1 METLFSFIAFISF
14 AGFVVGLVKPKVF
27 SRFVK
32 EVPKRK
38 IIALVFGGAMIF
50 SGLLSEVVSP
60 NEPDVADSRN
70 SQIVEQQINQEDN
83 SQEITEAEGEESED
97 QSDVEE
103 PAQTEPEQVLDNQ
116 QEPHPQQTIQTSQPT
131 YQLYSVVKV
140 VDGDTIKVDIN
151 GTTETL
157 RLIGINTPETVDP
170 RKPVE
175 CFGIE
180 ASNRAK
186 ELLTNKK
193 VRLES
198 DSSQGE
204 RGIYGRLLRY
214 VWLED
219 GTFFN
224 KQMIIDGYAN
234 EYTYNTPYK
243 YQNEFKQAEKEARE
257 NKRGLWADDAC
268 SSYVDSS
275 TDTSSPAVPNQSS
288 DKYYTS
294 SYHTSI
300 YYYPAECD
308 GWKSLS
314 EKYLESYDSLEAL
327 LQVYPLKT
335 LSPQCQ

>member
-1 METLFSFIAFISF
+1 MGTLFSFIAFFSF
-14 AGFVVGLVKPKVF
+14 AGLVVGLIKPKIF

-50 SGLLSEVVSP
+50 SAVLGQAVGSDEPEVV
-60 NEPDVADSRN
+60 DS
-70 SQIVEQQINQEDN
+70 QVVEQQVIQDSNNQE
-83 SQEITEAEGEESED
+83 QEITEEEND
-97 QSDVEE
+97 
-103 PAQTEPEQVLDNQ
+103 PAQNESNQ
-116 QEPHPQQTIQTSQPT
+116 TVSNPQESQPQQTTQPSQPT
-131 YQLYSVVKV
+131 SQLFSIVKV

-157 RLIGINTPETVDP
+157 RLIGIDTPETVDP

-180 ASNRAK
+180 ASNKAK
-186 ELLTNKK
+186 ELLISKK

-198 DSSQGE
+198 DQASGE

-224 KQMIIDGYAN
+224 KQMIFDGYAN
-234 EYTYNTPYK
+234 EYTYNIPYK

-268 SSYVDSS
+268 SGYTESS
-275 TDTSSPAVPNQSS
+275 SQTTPSQSS
-288 DKYYTS
+288 GNYYTS
-294 SYHTSI
+294 SYHSST
-300 YYYPAECD
+300 YYYPEACD

-314 EKYLESYDSLEAL
+314 EKYLEPYDSLEDL
-327 LQVYPLKT
+327 LQVYPSKT

>member
-1 METLFSFIAFISF
+1 METLFSFIAFFSF
-14 AGFVVGLVKPKVF
+14 AGLVIGLIKPKVF
-27 SRFVK
+27 LRFVK

-50 SGLLSEVVSP
+50 SAVLGQAVSPDNSEVIDNQV
-60 NEPDVADSRN
+60 
-70 SQIVEQQINQEDN
+70 IEQQADQTNNDQE
-83 SQEITEAEGEESED
+83 QEVIEESEPV
-97 QSDVEE
+97 QNES
-103 PAQTEPEQVLDNQ
+103 EQIVDNQ
-116 QEPHPQQTIQTSQPT
+116 QEPQPQQTTEPSQPT
-131 YQLYSVVKV
+131 SQLFSVVKV

-186 ELLTNKK
+186 ELLSNKK

-198 DSSQGE
+198 DPTQGE

-219 GTFFN
+219 GTFYN
-224 KQMIIDGYAN
+224 KQMILDGYAN

-268 SSYVDSS
+268 LQEEQQEADQISPPANPSGHTFYLS
-275 TDTSSPAVPNQSS
+275 T
-288 DKYYTS
+288 
-294 SYHTSI
+294 YHTAT
-300 YYYPAECD
+300 YYYCD
-308 GWKSLS
+308 TDEAWKGLS
-314 EKYLESYDSLEAL
+314 EKYLESYPSEAEL
-327 LQVYPLKT
+327 LAKNPGRILHE
-335 LSPQCQ
+335 PCQ

>member
-1 METLFSFIAFISF
+1 MGTLFSFIAFFSF
-14 AGFVVGLVKPKVF
+14 AGLVVGLIKPKVF

-50 SGLLSEVVSP
+50 SGLLGEAVAPDKPEVV
-60 NEPDVADSRN
+60 DSQN
-70 SQIVEQQINQEDN
+70 NQVVEQQVSQSDDNQE
-83 SQEITEAEGEESED
+83 QEATEEEI
-97 QSDVEE
+97 VEENE
-103 PAQTEPEQVLDNQ
+103 PAQNESDQTVSNPQKPQ
-116 QEPHPQQTIQTSQPT
+116 PQQTTQPSQPT
-131 YQLYSVVKV
+131 SQLFSVVKV

-157 RLIGINTPETVDP
+157 RLIGIDTPETVDP

-180 ASNRAK
+180 ASNKAK
-186 ELLTNKK
+186 ELLIGKK

-198 DSSQGE
+198 DSASGE

-224 KQMIIDGYAN
+224 KKMISEGYAF
-234 EYTYNTPYK
+234 EYTYNTSYK
-243 YQNEFKQAEKEARE
+243 YQTEFKQAEKEARE

-268 SSYVDSS
+268 LQEEQQEADQTSPPADPSVHTFYLS
-275 TDTSSPAVPNQSS
+275 T
-288 DKYYTS
+288 
-294 SYHTSI
+294 YHTAT
-300 YYYPAECD
+300 YYYCD
-308 GWKSLS
+308 TDEAWKGLS
-314 EKYLESYDSLEAL
+314 EKYLESYSSEAEL
-327 LQVYPLKT
+327 LAKNPGRILHE
-335 LSPQCQ
+335 PCQ

>member
-1 METLFSFIAFISF
+1 MGTLFFIITILCFI
-14 AGFVVGLVKPKVF
+14 GLIIGLIKPLLIG
-27 SRFVK
+27 RII
-32 EVPKRK
+32 KRSIERK
-38 IIALVFGGAMIF
+38 TIALVLGGAFIA
-50 SGLLSEVVSP
+50 SAIIGSSL
-60 NEPDVADSRN
+60 DSAKSVDN
-70 SQIVEQQINQEDN
+70 NQQDNQVVEQQENQNSDNQGITEENQESDN
-83 SQEITEAEGEESED
+83 
-97 QSDVEE
+97 QSEE
-103 PAQTEPEQVLDNQ
+103 PAQTEPTQITDNS
-116 QEPHPQQTIQTSQPT
+116 EPQFQQTTQPSQPIS
-131 YQLYSVVKV
+131 QLFSVVKV

-186 ELLTNKK
+186 ELLSNKK

-214 VWLED
+214 IWLED

-224 KQMIIDGYAN
+224 KQMILDGYAN

-268 SSYVDSS
+268 VDYVDSS
-275 TDTSSPAVPNQSS
+275 TDTPSQTTPEQSTGQ
-288 DKYYTS
+288 YYTS
-294 SYHTSI
+294 SYHSST
-300 YYYPAECD
+300 YYYPADCD
-308 GWKSLS
+308 DWKSLS

-335 LSPQCQ
+335 LSPQCQE

>member
-1 METLFSFIAFISF
+1 METLLSFIAFFSL
-14 AGFVVGLVKPKVF
+14 VGLVTGLIKPVIF

-32 EVPKRK
+32 KVPKRK
-38 IIALVFGGAMIF
+38 IIALVFGGAMISSAF
-50 SGLLSEVVSP
+50 IGSAINSP
-60 NEPDVADSRN
+60 KSDIVDNQKTPV
-70 SQIVEQQINQEDN
+70 VEQQINQIDD
-83 SQEITEAEGEESED
+83 SQEQKAKKEEFNN
-97 QSDVEE
+97 QTNE
-103 PAQTEPEQVLDNQ
+103 PAQNEPESIVSNLQESQSQ
-116 QEPHPQQTIQTSQPT
+116 QSVEITQPSSN
-131 YQLYSVVKV
+131 LFSVIRV
-140 VDGDTIKVDIN
+140 VDGDTIKVNIN

-180 ASNRAK
+180 ASNKAK
-186 ELLTNKK
+186 SLLIGKK

-198 DSSQGE
+198 DPTQGE
-204 RGIYGRLLRY
+204 RGIYGRLLSY

-224 KQMIIDGYAN
+224 KKMISDGYAY

-243 YQNEFKQAEKEARE
+243 YQTEFKQAEKEARE
-257 NKRGLWADDAC
+257 NKRGLWANNAC
-268 SSYVDSS
+268 SDYTESSSDDSS
-275 TDTSSPAVPNQSS
+275 QAVPTDQSG

-294 SYHTSI
+294 SYHSST
-300 YYYPAECD
+300 YYYPEDCD

-314 EKYLESYDSLEAL
+314 EKYLKSYDSLEIL
-327 LQVYPLKT
+327 LQVYPDKT

>member
-1 METLFSFIAFISF
+1 METLLSFIIFFSF
-14 AGFVVGLVKPKVF
+14 AGLVVGLIKPKVF

-38 IIALVFGGAMIF
+38 IIALVFGGAMIL
-50 SGLLSEVVSP
+50 SGLLGEAVSP
-60 NEPDVADSRN
+60 NEPDVVDSQN
-70 SQIVEQQINQEDN
+70 NQAVEQQINQEDN
-83 SQEITEAEGEESED
+83 SQGIIEGEVTEEEES
-97 QSDVEE
+97 VL
-103 PAQTEPEQVLDNQ
+103 TEPEQALDNQ
-116 QEPHPQQTIQTSQPT
+116 QESQPQQTTQPSQPT
-131 YQLYSVVKV
+131 SQLFSVVKV
-140 VDGDTIKVDIN
+140 TDGDTIKVDIN

-198 DSSQGE
+198 DPSQGE

-224 KQMIIDGYAN
+224 KQMILDGYAN

-268 SSYVDSS
+268 LNYVDSQS
-275 TDTSSPAVPNQSS
+275 TQEQSTGQ
-288 DKYYTS
+288 YYTS
-294 SYHTSI
+294 SYHSST
-300 YYYPAECD
+300 YYYPADCD

-314 EKYLESYDSLEAL
+314 EKYLESYDSLKVL